1 MNKLTLVTGLI
12 FTSLFSLLSLA
23 EGSENTSRKHL
34 DLLTISQGNISFN
47 DYQGKVVLLDFW
59 ASWCRPCR
67 QSFPWMNDMQARYA
81 DQGLIVLAVNLDQ
94 DKADAS
100 DFLKDVPAKFRII
113 YDQAGG
119 SAEQMEVIG
128 MPMSYLIDRNGDIR
142 HSLIGFNSQK
152 KIQHEAHIHTLLN
165 EATR

>member
-34 DLLTISQGNISFN
+34 GLLTISQGNISFN

-94 DKADAS
+94 DK
-100 DFLKDVPAKFRII
+100 
-113 YDQAGG
+113 
-119 SAEQMEVIG
+119 QM
-128 MPMSYLIDRNGDIR
+128 PLI
-142 HSLIGFNSQK
+142 F
-152 KIQHEAHIHTLLN
+152 
-165 EATR
+165 